1 MFTMDKRSSQI
12 ERASWIAITGNI
24 ILAVLKIT
32 VGIISGSL
40 AVVGDGIDSSSDIVT
55 SFITL
60 ATSRIISK
68 PPDHTHPYGHLR
80 ADPIA
85 TKILAFVIFFAGAQL
100 ALSTTTRIIQN
111 NVREVPDVIAIYV
124 TLFSIAGKI
133 ILTYTLYKTGRET
146 ESSMLLANAMN
157 MKNDIIISSGVLVG
171 IFFSIIMG
179 RPVLDLITAFI
190 ISLYIMKSALEIFSE
205 TSTELMDG
213 ISDKS
218 IYNEIFS
225 CIEEIK
231 GVYNPHRTRVRKLGN
246 MFIIDLDIEV
256 EGSLSVT
263 DAHKKAVEVEEL
275 LKERI
280 KNIYDIIIH
289 IEPLGNIENSEKFG
303 ISRKNHP
310 Q

>member
-1 MFTMDKRSSQI
+1 MERRSKQI
-12 ERASWIAITGNI
+12 ERASWIAILGNI
-24 ILAVLKIT
+24 ILATSKIT
-32 VGIISGSL
+32 IGLISGSL

-80 ADPIA
+80 AETIA

-100 ALSTTTRIIQN
+100 ALSTATRIIN
-111 NVREVPDVIAIYV
+111 NTEQEIPDIIAVYV

-133 ILTYTLYKTGRET
+133 LLSYSLYKFGRKA
-146 ESSMLLANAMN
+146 ESTMLLANAKN

-171 IFFSIIMG
+171 IFFSITLE

-190 ISLYIMKSALEIFSE
+190 ISLYIMKSAFEIFSE

-213 ISDKS
+213 IDDKS
-218 IYNEIFS
+218 IYDDIFS
-225 CIEEIK
+225 CVEEIK

-256 EGSLSVT
+256 MGSLSVI

-275 LKERI
+275 LKTRI
-280 KNIYDIIIH
+280 KNVYDVIVH
-289 IEPLGNIENSEKFG
+289 IEPLGNIEHSEKFG
-303 ISRKNHP
+303 ISRKNHSE
-310 Q
+310 